1 MGNQIAKSA
10 LVTGAARRIGAKIAR
25 RLHAAGF
32 NIVLHYH
39 RSAGDAEVLCG
50 ELNAAREGSVRLLP
64 ADLLETANLNGLVR
78 RAAEFWGGLDV
89 LVNNAS
95 GFYATPLGAVT
106 EAQWDELVGSN
117 LKAPFFLAQAAI
129 PFLRER
135 KGCIVNIGDIYADRP
150 LGNYSVYSLAKAGL
164 AAMTRALAKEL
175 APDIRVN
182 GVAPG
187 AILWP
192 EHAADAAKKAEILAH
207 IPMSRA
213 GEASDIARAVLFLV
227 EDAPYVT
234 GQILVVDGGRSL
246 FS

>member
-1 MGNQIAKSA
+1 MKSA
-10 LVTGAARRIGAKIAR
+10 LVTGAARRIGAEIAR

-39 RSAGDAEVLCG
+39 RSAADAEALSN
-50 ELNAAREGSVRLLP
+50 ELNAMRGGSVHLLQ
-64 ADLLETANLNGLVR
+64 ADLLETGRLNELVH
-78 RAAEFWGGLDV
+78 RAAEFWGSLDV

-95 GFYATPLGAVT
+95 GFYATPLGTVT
-106 EAQWDELVGSN
+106 EGQWDDLIGSN
-117 LKAPFFLAQAAI
+117 LKAPFFLAQTAA
-129 PFLRER
+129 PYLRER

-150 LGNYSVYSLAKAGL
+150 LKNYSVYSLAKAGL

-192 EHAADAAKKAEILAH
+192 EHDADTAKKAEILAH
-207 IPMSRA
+207 IPMKRA
-213 GEASDIARAVLFLV
+213 GEASDIAKAVLFLV

>member
-1 MGNQIAKSA
+1 MMKSA
-10 LVTGAARRIGAKIAR
+10 LVTGAARRIGAEIVR
-25 RLHAAGF
+25 RLHAAGY

-39 RSAGDAEVLCG
+39 QSAADAEALCN
-50 ELNAAREGSVRLLP
+50 ELNAMREGSVRLLQ
-64 ADLLETANLNGLVR
+64 ADLLETGRLNELVS

-95 GFYATPLGAVT
+95 GFYATPLGTVT
-106 EAQWDELVGSN
+106 EGQWDDLLGSN
-117 LKAPFFLAQAAI
+117 LKAPFFLAQTAA
-129 PFLRER
+129 PCLRER

-150 LGNYSVYSLAKAGL
+150 LKNYSVYSLAKAGL

-192 EHAADAAKKAEILAH
+192 EHDVDPAKKAEILAH
-207 IPMSRA
+207 VPMKRA
-213 GEASDIARAVLFLV
+213 GDASDIAKAVLFLV

-234 GQILVVDGGRSL
+234 GQMLSVDGGRSL